1 MNNLLIEIKRNLEL
15 MGVGEKPIILEQK
28 QISDAISDLI
38 RNAIRGVKAQGE
50 AGRDIINFGGRETTL
65 EQLEGLLDR
74 MRKFDELNPSSQI
87 ETLGLLDNIFP
98 DKVTKSFFDEFI
110 PGGEKDLLYAVSQHS
125 PKIKTIE
132 QLKDWL
138 YQNGLKGPD
147 EADFAANILGDKFL
161 KRADDYGRHLEEL
174 ETNPKAEFD
183 GFTTDEAKVNQS
195 ERIDKA
201 SDTGRGGDDVTDAG
215 RAGDDIDTPNPSRT
229 EKGPEREIVSD
240 KDIDP
245 NDRNYTTDGRRI
257 IYNADGNPTAAKKI
271 ETIEPKDP
279 EPIETPDPT
288 GPELRTDSYGKL
300 SEVTQTLRDSGNK
313 FVKKNKK
320 EFDELDKLLNDYE
333 NKSLSLSEKQ
343 QIKKEIE
350 KLSKKLTS
358 RWKRTFI
365 NKKEIEK
372 FIKELKSIEGELSS
386 RDKNIVNEF
395 ISVFKNGIEGYLN
408 SVSSFRKLLML
419 LRGAFRGI
427 RDVKTDW
434 DGLSSRILRKIPYVK
449 KMYTTPLDVSNKNWV
464 DTAENILAL
473 PQIRTKTKRLND
485 ALRDNS
491 NTYKGE
497 AVSRYI
503 VSLAVG
509 WFAKVAAIASL
520 SAFIK
525 AALGRY
531 INSQVADKLKDAKDG
546 KTLSE
551 EEIQELKKHLSY
563 LTKLD
568 YDEYIDSEG
577 KDVAL
582 YNILFNFFDELD
594 PNNTLGWIPTINRL
608 QTVGEVLS
616 YVSQSEL
623 GSSKGSDS
631 MNSVD
636 EWIDKITNAA
646 LDGSAELEDM
656 LNEVDVDNLIPVDKL
671 VNELEVVQNYIEDFE
686 AEGMDL
692 TQTSW
697 DVYSTTP
704 LLKTQYSSE
713 ALESMKTKDFFDK
726 YVLLKNGKLT
736 LKTNSGKNIT
746 FKKADAGAGTRWYF
760 SVEGR
765 GDDLFKFD
773 NEGFRKSKLKP
784 VSEWTTQQNENIIG
798 LISVLLEQV
807 DDEFGPSEQERI
819 EQERSEREESS
830 NGTSENDGSSTSSE
844 SENDGSSTSSDSED
858 NNESELDAVL
868 RAARGGD
875 KIKSK
880 GGNFTYLKDD
890 SDKIKSDI
898 KTILNGARNDARRP
912 HRDAIHVTLTNP
924 SDYNSQKVVLAG
936 TSEVD
941 GSEVQYDI
949 EKDPSGVEW
958 GWIDNTGDEK
968 EQSVW
973 KSFSEYKNRQ

>member
-1 MNNLLIEIKRNLEL
+1 MDNLIIEIKRNLEL
-15 MGVGEKPIILEQK
+15 MGVGEKPIILEQR
-28 QISDAISDLI
+28 QVADEIADLI
-38 RNAIRGVKAQGE
+38 KNAVRAARSDGKKAE
-50 AGRDIINFGGRETTL
+50 DIINFGGKPTTL
-65 EQLEGLLDR
+65 EQIEGLLDR
-74 MRKFDELNPSSQI
+74 MRKFEELEVSKQI
-87 ETLGLLDNIFP
+87 ESLSLLDNIFP
-98 DKVTKSFFDEFI
+98 DRVTKSFFDAFVS
-110 PGGEKDLLYAVSQHS
+110 GGEEDLLYAVSQHS
-125 PKIKTIE
+125 PKIKTVE
-132 QLKDWL
+132 ELKNWL
-138 YQNGLKGPD
+138 KINGDFD
-147 EADFAANILGDKFL
+147 EKDVNMAANILGDKFL

-183 GFTTDEAKVNQS
+183 GFTTDESKANQS
-195 ERIDKA
+195 ERISKA
-201 SDTGRGGDDVTDAG
+201 SDTG
-215 RAGDDIDTPNPSRT
+215 RAGDDIDTPNTSRT
-229 EKGPEREIVSD
+229 DVDGEREIVGPE
-240 KDIDP
+240 KINPKNPAKTID
-245 NDRNYTTDGRRI
+245 DRDI
-257 IYNADGNPTAAKKI
+257 IYDAQGNPTVAVEKI
-271 ETIEPKDP
+271 KPKETEEIPNN
-279 EPIETPDPT
+279 TPDP
-288 GPELRTDSYGKL
+288 ELKIDDYSKL
-300 SEVTQTLRDSGNK
+300 SEVTQALRDSGNK

-320 EFDELDKLLNDYE
+320 EFDELEKLLEKYEDKNLTLSVKREIGRKVKNLSDKLTGRW
-333 NKSLSLSEKQ
+333 KRGFVR
-343 QIKKEIE
+343 KKEI
-350 KLSKKLTS
+350 K
-358 RWKRTFI
+358 
-365 NKKEIEK
+365 K
-372 FIKELKSIEGELSS
+372 FIEELKSIGGELNP
-386 RDKNIVNEF
+386 RDKTIVKDF
-395 ISVFKNGIEGYLN
+395 ISVFENGIEGYLN

-473 PQIRTKTKRLND
+473 PQIRTKTKRLKD

-525 AALGRY
+525 ASLGRY
-531 INSQVADKLKDAKDG
+531 INLQVADKLKDAKDG

-577 KDVAL
+577 KDEILFNV
-582 YNILFNFFDELD
+582 LFNFFDELD

-608 QTVGEVLS
+608 QTVGEILS

-631 MNSVD
+631 INAVD

-746 FKKADAGAGTRWYF
+746 FKKTDAGAGTRWYF

-844 SENDGSSTSSDSED
+844 SENDGSSTSSESED
-858 NNESELDAVL
+858 NNESELDMIR
-868 RAARGGD
+868 RAAGN

-880 GGNFTYLKDD
+880 GGNFTYLKDS

-898 KTILNGARNDARRP
+898 KTILNNARNDARRP

-949 EKDPSGVEW
+949 EKDPDKGVEW
-958 GWIDNTGDEK
+958 GWIDNTGDE
-968 EQSVW
+968 EGQRVW